1 MHESGRQ
8 LAASLEHWGVDDMLQ
23 TREGRGREHGQ
34 MAVELAVV
42 MPVILIVLVFAGEC
56 ARFDHIASQRVLAQA
71 ASAPMD
77 GYELGARTAAIRAAL
92 ESDFAKEGSSI
103 EVSYEDAGVA
113 LASMS
118 VYRCTFRF
126 APWPLSIAGAP
137 ALLEHECNIAVDPY
151 TPGELL

>member
-1 MHESGRQ
+1 
-8 LAASLEHWGVDDMLQ
+8 MLQ

-42 MPVILIVLVFAGEC
+42 MPVILIMLVMAVDMLVFAGEC
-56 ARFDHIASQRVLAQA
+56 ARFDHIAPQRVLAQA
-71 ASAPMD
+71 ASAPID

>member
-1 MHESGRQ
+1 
-8 LAASLEHWGVDDMLQ
+8 MLQ

-42 MPVILIVLVFAGEC
+42 MPVILIVLIIAVDMLVFAGEC
-56 ARFDHIASQRVLAQA
+56 ARFDHIAPQRVLAQA
-71 ASAPMD
+71 ASAPMN

>member
-1 MHESGRQ
+1 
-8 LAASLEHWGVDDMLQ
+8 MLQ

-42 MPVILIVLVFAGEC
+42 MPVILIVLVIAVDMLVFAGEC
-56 ARFDHIASQRVLAQA
+56 ARFDHIAPQRVLAQA

-77 GYELGARTAAIRAAL
+77 GCELGARTAAIRAAL

-126 APWPLSIAGAP
+126 ALWPLSIAGAP

>member
-1 MHESGRQ
+1 
-8 LAASLEHWGVDDMLQ
+8 MLQ

-42 MPVILIVLVFAGEC
+42 MPVILIVLVIAVDMLVFAGEC
-56 ARFDHIASQRVLAQA
+56 ARFDHIAPQRVLAQA

-77 GYELGARTAAIRAAL
+77 GYELGARTAAIRTAL

-126 APWPLSIAGAP
+126 VPWPLSIAGAP

>member
-1 MHESGRQ
+1 
-8 LAASLEHWGVDDMLQ
+8 MLQ
-23 TREGRGREHGQ
+23 IREDRSREHGQ

-42 MPVILIVLVFAGEC
+42 MPVILIVLVIAIDMLVFAGEC
-56 ARFDHIASQRVLAQA
+56 ARFDHIAPQRVLAQA
-71 ASAPMD
+71 ASAPID
-77 GYELGARTAAIRAAL
+77 GYELDMRTAAIHAAL
-92 ESDFAKEGSSI
+92 ESDFAKEGSSV
-103 EVSYEDAGVA
+103 EVSYEDAGAA

-137 ALLEHECNIAVDPY
+137 ALLEHECSIAVDPY

>member
-1 MHESGRQ
+1 
-8 LAASLEHWGVDDMLQ
+8 MLQ

-42 MPVILIVLVFAGEC
+42 MPVILIMLVIAVDMLVFAGEC
-56 ARFDHIASQRVLAQA
+56 ARFDHIAPQRVLAQA
-71 ASAPMD
+71 ASAPID

>member
-1 MHESGRQ
+1 
-8 LAASLEHWGVDDMLQ
+8 MLQ

-42 MPVILIVLVFAGEC
+42 MPVILIVLVIAVDMLVFAGEC
-56 ARFDHIASQRVLAQA
+56 ARFDHIAPQRVLAQA

-92 ESDFAKEGSSI
+92 ESDFTKEGSSI

-137 ALLEHECNIAVDPY
+137 ELLEHECNIAVDPY

>member
-1 MHESGRQ
+1 
-8 LAASLEHWGVDDMLQ
+8 MLQ
-23 TREGRGREHGQ
+23 THESRSRERGQ

-42 MPVILIVLVFAGEC
+42 MPVILIVLVIAIDMLVFAGEC
-56 ARFDHIASQRVLAQA
+56 ARFDHIAPQRVLAQA
-71 ASAPMD
+71 TSAPMD

-103 EVSYEDAGVA
+103 EVSCEDAGAA

-137 ALLEHECNIAVDPY
+137 AMLEHECSIAIDPY